1 MIDAVKT
8 GVQSLRRKTASMED
22 SLLAME
28 NGYYMMDMV
37 RVLTNSQYQSNC
49 FWLLRRLMDLTN
61 GIGSRSHY

>member
-1 MIDAVKT
+1 MRGWGLDWMIDAVKT

-37 RVLTNSQYQSNC
+37 RVFSIML
-49 FWLLRRLMDLTN
+49 FR
-61 GIGSRSHY
+61 GSSSGG

>member
-1 MIDAVKT
+1 MRGWGLDWMIDAVKT

-37 RVLTNSQYQSNC
+37 TVFNMIFFR
-49 FWLLRRLMDLTN
+49 
-61 GIGSRSHY
+61 GSSSGG